1 MRGAEAFD
9 SYRLCAKPRLGHLR
23 WPGAEAVAPSVR
35 PAEPSGRTG
44 REGAGVLQEAGSPGK
59 GQDSVQEEP

>member
-9 SYRLCAKPRLGHLR
+9 PCGLCAKPRLGHLR

-35 PAEPSGRTG
+35 PAEPSGWTG
-44 REGAGVLQEAGSPGK
+44 REGAGVFQEAGSPGK
-59 GQDSVQEEP
+59 GQDSVLEES